1 MNYKRFFF
9 VYFFVFLLFSST
21 KIFASTTDYTLTI
34 PENKTDIKYTKNF
47 YNEIGTLKITKL
59 DGNETFDTNKKVAV
73 TVKYDGK
80 FVNSDTPA
88 VSVDYKLVLG
98 TSDSYTEIKSG
109 DKIEFSA
116 ASIDNNINLTIGA
129 VITGDTSK
137 IKAGDYKNNINF
149 SSVLLPVTGKA
160 YTFGR
165 YDGINLTW
173 RILAVDDTNKRALL
187 ITENC
192 VETMK
197 YANNTINKWS
207 QSSLKN
213 WLNGKFLTGLTDNSK
228 ILNVKIEDNDNS
240 DSAAIINSSGNDK
253 IFLLSKTD
261 AKKYF
266 KDKSDRQA
274 NLNGAGSYVKWWLRS
289 PVPSFNNESG
299 FSTSNMVVVQADGG
313 LNDDNGVGVNNTGIY
328 VRPAIWLDISA
339 EATEKSGTATI
350 EFTKTSE
357 NNSNDDDNNSG
368 SNEININPPSELDTE
383 DLKNIPE
390 EELKEQI
397 GETSHVILYGDMS
410 GADAQEVADLIEK
423 IENVTEL
430 KILDLSNVTGITE
443 ISLPENTKLEELH
456 IENSETLITLDI
468 SNSAIKKLNTN
479 GCVNLESLNCSF
491 CDIIELDIDG
501 CGELSELNCSYN
513 SLARLD
519 VSALNNLNSLK
530 CDNQNINDLLR
541 LKEFNFVDFLFRT
554 DSEIF
559 AASEKDT
566 NELEYIKDI
575 EAVSENGSEIEI
587 NLDENTGNIT
597 FSEEPSKIIYNYDT
611 GFENILMDVTVK
623 TVKNSAEDKENN
635 QDNSNS
641 ESSHSCNLSCGFFA
655 AFYVFVSLAL
665 KNCIKAKLKS

>member
-1 MNYKRFFF
+1 
-9 VYFFVFLLFSST
+9 
-21 KIFASTTDYTLTI
+21 
-34 PENKTDIKYTKNF
+34 
-47 YNEIGTLKITKL
+47 
-59 DGNETFDTNKKVAV
+59 
-73 TVKYDGK
+73 
-80 FVNSDTPA
+80 
-88 VSVDYKLVLG
+88 
-98 TSDSYTEIKSG
+98 
-109 DKIEFSA
+109 
-116 ASIDNNINLTIGA
+116 
-129 VITGDTSK
+129 
-137 IKAGDYKNNINF
+137 
-149 SSVLLPVTGKA
+149 
-160 YTFGR
+160 
-165 YDGINLTW
+165 
-173 RILAVDDTNKRALL
+173 
-187 ITENC
+187 
-192 VETMK
+192 MK

-456 IENSETLITLDI
+456 IENSETLIT
-468 SNSAIKKLNTN
+468 
-479 GCVNLESLNCSF
+479 
-491 CDIIELDIDG
+491 DG